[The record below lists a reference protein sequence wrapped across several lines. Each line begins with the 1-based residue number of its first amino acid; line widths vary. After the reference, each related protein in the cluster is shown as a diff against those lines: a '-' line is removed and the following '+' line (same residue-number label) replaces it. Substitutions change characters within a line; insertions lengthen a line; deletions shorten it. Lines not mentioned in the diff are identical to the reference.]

1 MGAEQLVAAFL
12 LGYNGQTR
20 DAYRRDLA
28 SWFHFCS
35 ALDLSPLAAKRRHVD
50 FYARHQSEVEGRSPA
65 TVARR
70 LSAISG
76 FYRYAL
82 AEEAVT
88 RNPVVNV
95 KRPKVGTDTV
105 STGLDKDELA
115 ALVRAAESD
124 SLRSH
129 ALVLLLGLNGL
140 RVSEVLGADV
150 YDLGTERGHR
160 VLSVTRKGGKKTT
173 TPLAPRTAEV
183 VDAYVAERNIAPIHD
198 RLREPLASL

>member
-1 MGAEQLVAAFL
+1 MGVVASQLTAVEHPLPASRTAPMGAEQMAAAFL
-12 LGYNGQTR
+12 MGHSGQTR

-28 SWFHFCS
+28 SWFQFS
-35 ALDLSPLAAKRRHVD
+35 AALDLSPLAAERRHVD
-50 FYARHQSEVEGRSPA
+50 AYARHQAEVEGRTPA

-70 LSAISG
+70 LSTLSS

-82 AEEAVT
+82 AEDAIA
-88 RNPVVNV
+88 RNPVANV

-115 ALVRAAESD
+115 ALVWAAEAD
-124 SLRSH
+124 SPRSH

-150 YDLGTERGHR
+150 EDLGTERGHR
-160 VLSVTRKGGKKTT
+160 VLSITRQGWEQDDCPTGS
-173 TPLAPRTAEV
+173 A
-183 VDAYVAERNIAPIHD
+183 D
-198 RLREPLASL
+198 RRSR